1 MAGRKKDPNKM
12 TQTFQIMVDDE
23 LKAKLL
29 RAKEKGVNFQ
39 PVLRDAMHRIIDAYE
54 KGNLFNY

>member
-1 MAGRKKDPNKM
+1 MPRKKDPNKM

-29 RAKEKGVNFQ
+29 RAKARGVNFQ
-39 PVLRDAMHRIIDAYE
+39 PVLRDAMHRIIEAYE
-54 KGNLFNY
+54 KGSLFHY